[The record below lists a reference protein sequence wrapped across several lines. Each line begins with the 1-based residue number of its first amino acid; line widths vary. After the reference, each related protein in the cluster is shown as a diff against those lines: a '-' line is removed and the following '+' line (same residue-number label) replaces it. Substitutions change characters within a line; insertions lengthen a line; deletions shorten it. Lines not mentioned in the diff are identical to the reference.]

1 MLYAT
6 FSAVCLIASL
16 SFVLLFLRWHAEQTA
31 SLLNRIQAPH
41 IEVAKQIVPEYALP
55 LSDEDEWRK
64 EQEEIARQTGL
75 PPLP

>member
-1 MLYAT
+1 MLYAV
-6 FSAVCLIASL
+6 FSAGCLVASL
-16 SFVLLFLRWHAEQTA
+16 SFVLLFLRQQAEERA

-41 IEVAKQIVPEYALP
+41 IEVAKAYSPEYALP
-55 LSDEDEWRK
+55 LSDEEEWRK